1 MTWSGGRRRGGD
13 QSPYYRLQAGRIKRE
28 AGRGAKLMRLPIILW
43 AKFREE
49 LFVGRGNNAIRIF
62 MFEVL
67 DLPRL

>member
-1 MTWSGGRRRGGD
+1 MV
-13 QSPYYRLQAGRIKRE
+13 AGRIKRE
-28 AGRGAKLMRLPIILW
+28 AGRGAKLMMRLPIILW

-67 DLPRL
+67 DLPRF